1 MFGTGLQQIYLISFV
16 KDCGVF
22 LAFGMAVIWTQL
34 ISKEIPN
41 HHFISVESFFQG
53 LHLLYTNI
61 NNTWMHLCCDAVVI
75 KRYLVLLA
83 CLERNT
89 LPFAILNLDLFLQD
103 FPACFIHKN
112 NQDHWI
118 PKCKLV
124 RESISL
130 RMCSIAHSQA
140 MENAVKCVWRWLLI
154 DLSQCGNKTT
164 IQYYFLSLFSHGSLN
179 FFWRTS
185 K

>member
-1 MFGTGLQQIYLISFV
+1 MSSGKPDFRKPDLWSYCKYIWFDVCRQMFGTGLQQIYLISFV

-34 ISKEIPN
+34 IQKKIPN
-41 HHFISVESFFQG
+41 HHFISVESFSEG

-61 NNTWMHLCCDAVVI
+61 NNTWMHLCCAAVVI

-83 CLERNT
+83 YLERNT

-112 NQDHWI
+112 NQGHWR
-118 PKCKLV
+118 PKRKLV
-124 RESISL
+124 RESNIS
-130 RMCSIAHSQA
+130 
-140 MENAVKCVWRWLLI
+140 ENV
-154 DLSQCGNKTT
+154 
-164 IQYYFLSLFSHGSLN
+164 
-179 FFWRTS
+179 
-185 K
+185 